1 MRIATVLA
9 LSSIAALG
17 ACEAPDWKMKGEREP
32 EIAVSTGAIGAE
44 AKKGA
49 TPAGAVGG
57 GDQGVRP
64 LEPVG
69 SPRPLSTDG
78 DENLQWAASVVQL
91 VPIEGQGAKL
101 FSTAGGD
108 PAVNGLYT
116 YMAFFAGPAD
126 GWSVYRLGDFRDVG
140 VRAITPGRLDL
151 EITEDAVDPGSG
163 EIVQS
168 RRRAIVRWT
177 PGPDGAPP
185 TRVTVTPAR

>member
-32 EIAVSTGAIGAE
+32 EVAVAPGEVGAK
-44 AKKGA
+44 AKGGA
-49 TPAGAVGG
+49 TPDGAAGG
-57 GDQGVRP
+57 GEQSVRP
-64 LEPVG
+64 LEARGAAV
-69 SPRPLSTDG
+69 PLAADG
-78 DENLQWAASVVQL
+78 DENLQWAASVVRL
-91 VPIEGQGAKL
+91 VPIEEQGAKL
-101 FSTAGGD
+101 FATAGGD

-116 YMAFFAGPAD
+116 YIAFFAGPAD